1 VIRTLWVLC
10 CTAVATILHGGG
22 AIVGAMLG
30 QDDRPGSL
38 RERAPRNW
46 GRLINW
52 AAGVTVEI
60 HGGEHRLGDQ
70 HVFVA
75 NHVSWLD
82 IPVVAAHLR
91 SFKFVAKAELKRI
104 PIFGRAAAAAG
115 TVYIERENRK
125 AAFEAYRD
133 AAEKIHAGASVVVFA
148 EGTRDASYALRPFK
162 KGPFV
167 LAIAAQSPI
176 VPTLIYGTLHVKP
189 HGQFGMR
196 PGTVHV
202 HFLEPIPT
210 VGLTYADRDTLAMRV
225 RDRMAERLEREHGV
239 VSKPWVPRRA
249 DAGEDDRDAT
259 GGATDG
265 APAVVPTP
273 GD

>member
-1 VIRTLWVLC
+1 MIRTVWVLL
-10 CTAVATILHGGG
+10 CTAVATILHGCG
-22 AIVGAMLG
+22 AIMGAMLG

-46 GRLINW
+46 GRMINW
-52 AAGVTVEI
+52 AAGVTVQV

-75 NHVSWLD
+75 NHISWLD
-82 IPVVAAHLR
+82 IAVVAAHLR
-91 SFKFVAKAELKRI
+91 SFKFGAKAELKRI

-125 AAFEAYRD
+125 AAFDAYKD
-133 AAEKIHAGASVVVFA
+133 AASKIQAGASVVVFA
-148 EGTRDASYALRPFK
+148 EGTRAASYALRPFK

-167 LAIAAQSPI
+167 LAIAAQAPI
-176 VPTLIYGTLHVKP
+176 VPTLIYGTLEVKP

-210 VGLTYADRDTLAMRV
+210 VGLTYADRDTLAVRV
-225 RDRMAERLEREHGV
+225 RDRMADVLEHEYGV
-239 VSKPWVPRRA
+239 VSTPWAPRRA
-249 DAGEDDRDAT
+249 ESAVGD
-259 GGATDG
+259 GATAAD
-265 APAVVPTP
+265 VPTHSA
-273 GD
+273 D

>member
-1 VIRTLWVLC
+1 MIRTLWVLL
-10 CTAVATILHGGG
+10 CTAIATILHGGG
-22 AIVGAMLG
+22 AILGAVLG

-46 GRLINW
+46 GRMISW
-52 AAGVTVEI
+52 AAGVKIEI
-60 HGGEHRLGDQ
+60 HGGENRMGDQ

-82 IPVVAAHLR
+82 IAVVAAHLR
-91 SFKFVAKAELKRI
+91 CFKFVAKAELKKI
-104 PIFGRAAAAAG
+104 PFFGRAAAAAG

-125 AAFEAYRD
+125 AAFDAYKD
-133 AAEKIHAGASVVVFA
+133 AAEKIQAGASVVVFA

-167 LAIAAQSPI
+167 LAIAAQAPI
-176 VPTLIYGTLHVKP
+176 VPTLIYGTLHIKP

-210 VGLTYADRDTLAMRV
+210 AGLTYDDRDTLAMRV
-225 RDRMAERLEREHGV
+225 RDRMAEVLLATYGV
-239 VSKPWVPRRA
+239 ASKPWIPRRA
-249 DAGEDDRDAT
+249 DT
-259 GGATDG
+259 SDG
-265 APAVVPTP
+265 ASADSTGTAPS
-273 GD
+273 DD

>member
-1 VIRTLWVLC
+1 MIRTLWVLWW
-10 CTAVATILHGGG
+10 TAVATIVHGGG
-22 AIVGAMLG
+22 AIVGALLG

-46 GRLINW
+46 GRLISW
-52 AAGVTVEI
+52 SAAVKIEI
-60 HGGEHRLGDQ
+60 HGGENRLGDR
-70 HVFVA
+70 HVFAA

-82 IPVVAAHLR
+82 IAVVAAHLR
-91 SFKFVAKAELKRI
+91 AFKFVAKAELKRI

-125 AAFEAYRD
+125 AAFDAYND
-133 AAEKIHAGASVVVFA
+133 AAEKINAGASVVVFA
-148 EGTRDASYALRPFK
+148 EGTRDKSYALRPFK

-167 LAIAAQSPI
+167 LAIAAQAPI

-210 VGLTYADRDTLAMRV
+210 AGLTYDDRDTLAMRV
-225 RDRMAERLEREHGV
+225 RDAMAVVLKREYGV
-239 VSKPWVPRRA
+239 ASPPWVPRRA
-249 DAGEDDRDAT
+249 AAGSETTNAT
-259 GGATDG
+259 N
-265 APAVVPTP
+265 TP
-273 GD
+273 GSAD